1 MLYGRLV
8 ILLHRVAVHQLV
20 LLNNILRANK
30 HRINGLRQS
39 LISMLCGVSASTQAE
54 NQWSNYQG
62 VDRTQN
68 QHRPHYPNQSY
79 PQNQPH
85 YPNQSYPHYPNSPY
99 PPYGGYPV
107 IRPGISIQY
116 QAPTT
121 ITQNSQSYSWVN
133 GDPNSARI
141 ESSSYSVVTDWQN
154 LGLPAP
160 PKGTYWV
167 YQNGHY
173 VLMSNR

>member
-1 MLYGRLV
+1 MKKLVVYTML
-8 ILLHRVAVHQLV
+8 A
-20 LLNNILRANK
+20 
-30 HRINGLRQS
+30 
-39 LISMLCGVSASTQAE
+39 MLCGVSASTQAE

-79 PQNQPH
+79 PQNRPH
-85 YPNQSYPHYPNSPY
+85 YPNQSYPQNRPHYLSQSYPHYPNSPY

-141 ESSSYSVVTDWQN
+141 ESSSYSMVTDWQN

>member
-1 MLYGRLV
+1 MKKLV
-8 ILLHRVAVHQLV
+8 VYTV
-20 LLNNILRANK
+20 LA
-30 HRINGLRQS
+30 
-39 LISMLCGVSASTQAE
+39 MLCGVSASTQAE

-79 PQNQPH
+79 PQNRPH
-85 YPNQSYPHYPNSPY
+85 YPNQSYPQNRPHYPSQSYPHYPNSPY

-141 ESSSYSVVTDWQN
+141 ESSSYSMVTDWQN

>member
-1 MLYGRLV
+1 MKKLVVYTML
-8 ILLHRVAVHQLV
+8 A
-20 LLNNILRANK
+20 
-30 HRINGLRQS
+30 
-39 LISMLCGVSASTQAE
+39 MLCGVSASTQAE

-85 YPNQSYPHYPNSPY
+85 YPNQSYPQNRPHYPSQSYPHYPNSPY

-141 ESSSYSVVTDWQN
+141 ESSSYSMVTDWQN

>member
-1 MLYGRLV
+1 MKKLVVYTVLAMLY
-8 ILLHRVAVHQLV
+8 
-20 LLNNILRANK
+20 
-30 HRINGLRQS
+30 
-39 LISMLCGVSASTQAE
+39 GVSASTQAE

-79 PQNQPH
+79 PQNRPH
-85 YPNQSYPHYPNSPY
+85 YPSQSYPQNRPHYPSQSYPHYPNSPY
-99 PPYGGYPV
+99 PPYSGYPV

>member
-1 MLYGRLV
+1 MKKLV
-8 ILLHRVAVHQLV
+8 VYTV
-20 LLNNILRANK
+20 LA
-30 HRINGLRQS
+30 
-39 LISMLCGVSASTQAE
+39 MLCGVSASTQAE

-68 QHRPHYPNQSY
+68 QHRPYYPNQSY
-79 PQNQPH
+79 PQNRPH
-85 YPNQSYPHYPNSPY
+85 YPSQSYPHYPNSPY

>member
-1 MLYGRLV
+1 MKKLVVYTML
-8 ILLHRVAVHQLV
+8 A
-20 LLNNILRANK
+20 
-30 HRINGLRQS
+30 
-39 LISMLCGVSASTQAE
+39 MLCGVSASTQAE

-79 PQNQPH
+79 PQNRPH
-85 YPNQSYPHYPNSPY
+85 YPSQSYPQNRPHYPSQSYPHYPNSPY
-99 PPYGGYPV
+99 PPYSGYPV

>member
-1 MLYGRLV
+1 MKKLV
-8 ILLHRVAVHQLV
+8 VYTV
-20 LLNNILRANK
+20 LA
-30 HRINGLRQS
+30 
-39 LISMLCGVSASTQAE
+39 MLCGVSASTQAE

-79 PQNQPH
+79 PQNRPH
-85 YPNQSYPHYPNSPY
+85 YPSQSYPHYPNSPY

-141 ESSSYSVVTDWQN
+141 ESSSYSMVTDWQN

>member
-1 MLYGRLV
+1 MKKLV
-8 ILLHRVAVHQLV
+8 VYTV
-20 LLNNILRANK
+20 LA
-30 HRINGLRQS
+30 
-39 LISMLCGVSASTQAE
+39 MLCGVSASTQAE

-79 PQNQPH
+79 PQNRPH

-141 ESSSYSVVTDWQN
+141 ESSSYSMVTDWQN

>member
-1 MLYGRLV
+1 MKKLVVYTML
-8 ILLHRVAVHQLV
+8 A
-20 LLNNILRANK
+20 
-30 HRINGLRQS
+30 
-39 LISMLCGVSASTQAE
+39 MLCGVSASTQAE

-79 PQNQPH
+79 PQNRPH
-85 YPNQSYPHYPNSPY
+85 YPNQSYPQNRPHYPSQSYPHYPNSPY

>member
-1 MLYGRLV
+1 MKKLV
-8 ILLHRVAVHQLV
+8 VYTV
-20 LLNNILRANK
+20 LA
-30 HRINGLRQS
+30 
-39 LISMLCGVSASTQAE
+39 MLCGVSASTQAE

-68 QHRPHYPNQSY
+68 QHRPYYPNQSY
-79 PQNQPH
+79 PQNRPH
-85 YPNQSYPHYPNSPY
+85 YPSQSYLHYPNSPY
-99 PPYGGYPV
+99 PPYSGYPV

>member
-1 MLYGRLV
+1 MKKLV
-8 ILLHRVAVHQLV
+8 VYTV
-20 LLNNILRANK
+20 LA
-30 HRINGLRQS
+30 
-39 LISMLCGVSASTQAE
+39 MLCGISASTQAE

-79 PQNQPH
+79 PQNRPH
-85 YPNQSYPHYPNSPY
+85 YPSQSYPQNRPHYPSQSYPHYPNSPY
-99 PPYGGYPV
+99 PPYSGYPV

-154 LGLPAP
+154 LGLLAP

>member
-1 MLYGRLV
+1 MKKLVVYTVLAMLY
-8 ILLHRVAVHQLV
+8 
-20 LLNNILRANK
+20 
-30 HRINGLRQS
+30 
-39 LISMLCGVSASTQAE
+39 GVSASTQAE

-68 QHRPHYPNQSY
+68 QHRPHYPSQSY
-79 PQNQPH
+79 PQNRPH
-85 YPNQSYPHYPNSPY
+85 YPSQSYPHYPNSPY

>member
-1 MLYGRLV
+1 MKKLV
-8 ILLHRVAVHQLV
+8 VYTV
-20 LLNNILRANK
+20 LA
-30 HRINGLRQS
+30 
-39 LISMLCGVSASTQAE
+39 MLCGISASTQAE

-68 QHRPHYPNQSY
+68 QHRPHYPS
-79 PQNQPH
+79 
-85 YPNQSYPHYPNSPY
+85 QSYPHYPNSPY

>member
-1 MLYGRLV
+1 MKKLVVYTVLAMLY
-8 ILLHRVAVHQLV
+8 
-20 LLNNILRANK
+20 
-30 HRINGLRQS
+30 
-39 LISMLCGVSASTQAE
+39 GVSASTQAE

-79 PQNQPH
+79 PQNRPYYPNQSYPQNRPH
-85 YPNQSYPHYPNSPY
+85 YPSQSYPHYPNSPY

>member
-1 MLYGRLV
+1 MKKLV
-8 ILLHRVAVHQLV
+8 VYTV
-20 LLNNILRANK
+20 LA
-30 HRINGLRQS
+30 
-39 LISMLCGVSASTQAE
+39 MLCGISASTQAE

-68 QHRPHYPNQSY
+68 QHRPYYPNQSY
-79 PQNQPH
+79 PQNRPH
-85 YPNQSYPHYPNSPY
+85 YPSQSYPQNRPHYPSQPYPHYPNSPY

>member
-1 MLYGRLV
+1 MKKLVVYTML
-8 ILLHRVAVHQLV
+8 A
-20 LLNNILRANK
+20 
-30 HRINGLRQS
+30 
-39 LISMLCGVSASTQAE
+39 MLCGVSASTQAE

-68 QHRPHYPNQSY
+68 QHR
-79 PQNQPH
+79 PH

>member
-1 MLYGRLV
+1 MKKLV
-8 ILLHRVAVHQLV
+8 VYTV
-20 LLNNILRANK
+20 LA
-30 HRINGLRQS
+30 
-39 LISMLCGVSASTQAE
+39 MLCGVSASTQAE

-154 LGLPAP
+154 LGLLAP

>member
-1 MLYGRLV
+1 MKKLV
-8 ILLHRVAVHQLV
+8 VYTV
-20 LLNNILRANK
+20 LA
-30 HRINGLRQS
+30 
-39 LISMLCGVSASTQAE
+39 MLCGVSASTQAE

-79 PQNQPH
+79 PQNRPH
-85 YPNQSYPHYPNSPY
+85 YPSQPYPHYPNSPY

>member
-1 MLYGRLV
+1 MKKLVVYTVLAMLY
-8 ILLHRVAVHQLV
+8 
-20 LLNNILRANK
+20 
-30 HRINGLRQS
+30 
-39 LISMLCGVSASTQAE
+39 GVSASTQAE

-68 QHRPHYPNQSY
+68 QHRPYYPNQSY
-79 PQNQPH
+79 PQNRPH
-85 YPNQSYPHYPNSPY
+85 YPSQSYPQNRPHYPSQSYPHYPNSPY
-99 PPYGGYPV
+99 PPYGGYTV
-107 IRPGISIQY
+107 IRPSISIQY